1 MLFRVIL
8 APDDI
13 RRLRIESVPETLDAF
28 INILKRELS
37 LDATLIVQFEDP
49 NFGNELCNLTSMSDL
64 PEERAT
70 LRVFQKHVPEPSNAQ
85 ETSNDD
91 QLSDSTL
98 DTASLQSTSSGDSTP
113 RRSGFLPDPF
123 VIPKFPTD
131 IELKLKRGNDGYFR
145 DGSLLEVPKSMSS
158 DILDG
163 LAEAIFAIKTHPTNG
178 ECAIVAKALVD
189 KFPCLKEAGSTCG
202 WYAWKYSIYYK
213 MGNFRQQLRIA
224 GSVELSVHKRSASGD
239 TRRPK
244 KAMRSEVNFLPE
256 PPQNRSLEMLEQDR
270 RNLES
275 EMMKRNVDWKKVDAL
290 MDSTFS
296 LRRKE
301 IIGEEP
307 LVKDLKAR
315 WSALFT
321 ERQIEAEFRRIVSS
335 NLKQPFFDRLDEFVP
350 RFLRLYRQRL
360 QSVKELKPF
369 VESLDDDKRAVVLL
383 GLSHFLKDDPS
394 HFFKMCKPTEESE
407 AVKGM
412 DVGILVVTEEDPQRP
427 VPKEM
432 IDIALILEVYVVLRD
447 LRDVP
452 NAFALLM
459 GLLYVFNIHYPKGL
473 KYMFE
478 VIQKVIMNIGGDTC
492 SSRVN
497 GLWNKLMPMSL

>member
-1 MLFRVIL
+1 M
-8 APDDI
+8 
-13 RRLRIESVPETLDAF
+13 
-28 INILKRELS
+28 
-37 LDATLIVQFEDP
+37 LIVQFEDP

-70 LRVFQKHVPEPSNAQ
+70 LRIFQKHVPEPSNEQ
-85 ETSNDD
+85 EPSNDD
-91 QLSDSTL
+91 QISDSTL
-98 DTASLQSTSSGDSTP
+98 DTLDTASLPSTSSGDSTP
-113 RRSGFLPDPF
+113 RRSGCLPDPF

-131 IELKLKRGNDGYFR
+131 IELKLKRGNDAYFK
-145 DGSLLEVPKSMSS
+145 DGSLLEVPRSMSS
-158 DILDG
+158 DILDS
-163 LAEAIFAIKTHPTNG
+163 LAEAIFAIKTHPTHG

-202 WYAWKYSIYYK
+202 WYAWRYSIYFK
-213 MGNFRQQLRIA
+213 
-224 GSVELSVHKRSASGD
+224 VELSVHKRGRSASAD

-301 IIGEEP
+301 IVGEEP

-321 ERQIEAEFRRIVSS
+321 QRQIEAEFRRIVSM
-335 NLKQPFFDRLDEFVP
+335 NLKQPFLDRLDEFVP
-350 RFLRLYRQRL
+350 RFLRLYKQRL
-360 QSVKELKPF
+360 EKVKELQPF
-369 VESLDDDKRAVVLL
+369 VESLDDDNSNQQKRAVVLL
-383 GLSHFLKDDPS
+383 GLAHFLKEDPS
-394 HFFKMCKPTEESE
+394 QFFKICKPNEESE

-412 DVGILVVTEEDPQRP
+412 NVGILVVTEEDPQRP

-432 IDIALILEVYVVLRD
+432 IDIALILEEHIVLRD
-447 LRDVP
+447 LKDVP
-452 NAFALLM
+452 NAFVLLM

-478 VIQKVIMNIGGDTC
+478 VIQKVIMNIGGDLC

-497 GLWNKLMPMSL
+497 GLRNKLMSKSL